1 MISPSA
7 MILAWVSSYGD
18 LFFKNSYFL
27 VVHMKEDGYKIISEQ
42 DCTELHYK
50 YAEEKK

>member
-7 MILAWVSSYGD
+7 MILAWVSSYD
-18 LFFKNSYFL
+18 EFLKILFFL